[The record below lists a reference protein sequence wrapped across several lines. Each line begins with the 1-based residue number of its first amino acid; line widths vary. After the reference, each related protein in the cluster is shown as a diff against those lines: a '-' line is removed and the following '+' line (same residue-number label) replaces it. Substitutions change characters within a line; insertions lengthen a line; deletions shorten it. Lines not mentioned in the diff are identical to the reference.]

1 MILGHDIACKV
12 IFTRRCNCRLL
23 NIKAVLIDILE
34 CSGYNCVRK
43 YGGYEHE
50 SRRNNLQTSDRKE
63 LIAG

>member
-1 MILGHDIACKV
+1 M
-12 IFTRRCNCRLL
+12 L

-34 CSGYNCVRK
+34 CSGYNGVRK
-43 YGGYEHE
+43 YGGYKNE